1 VILERALKRLEWER
15 VQEKEAKAKAAR
27 EDAERE
33 AMMSVDW
40 HEFAVVETIEFYD
53 DEVDDLPAPMTLKDV
68 SGVGGGGGGRG
79 LRVECW
85 LAGAEA
91 GDFSSASQASCLH
104 TVAVLL
110 LGQPLGVDC
119 PAPCTRPF
127 LLLQLLRAAK
137 AGQKYEEPEPEAA
150 AATAAAAAQQGMGM
164 DAEERALVQQ
174 GVAAG
179 AGGAPAGGAA
189 EVDADMDM
197 DVSDDEAAG
206 QQQQRQAAA
215 AAEASAAAAKQAAA
229 AAAAAEEEEQDGPM
243 RVVKNYQR
251 PAARQQQQYDP
262 TK

>member
-1 VILERALKRLEWER
+1 M
-15 VQEKEAKAKAAR
+15 QEKEAKAKAAR

-33 AMMSVDW
+33 AMLSVDW

-68 SGVGGGGGGRG
+68 SAGWGIWWRPGSVEWSALGGVRAGWGRG
-79 LRVECW
+79 WSLRQPATH
-85 LAGAEA
+85 LAGALLP
-91 GDFSSASQASCLH
+91 SCR
-104 TVAVLL
+104 VVLT
-110 LGQPLGVDC
+110 
-119 PAPCTRPF
+119 APCPF
-127 LLLQLLRAAK
+127 LLPQLLRAAK

-150 AATAAAAAQQGMGM
+150 AATAVAAAQQGMGM
-164 DAEERALVQQ
+164 DAEERALVRQ
-174 GVAAG
+174 GVA

-189 EVDADMDM
+189 EADADMDM
-197 DVSDDEAAG
+197 DVSDDEAAE
-206 QQQQRQAAA
+206 QQQQQQAAA
-215 AAEASAAAAKQAAA
+215 AAEAAAKQAAAAA